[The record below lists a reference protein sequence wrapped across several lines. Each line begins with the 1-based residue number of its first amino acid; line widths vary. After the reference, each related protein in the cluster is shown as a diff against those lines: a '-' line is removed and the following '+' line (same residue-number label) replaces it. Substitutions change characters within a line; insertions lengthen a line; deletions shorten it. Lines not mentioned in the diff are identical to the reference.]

1 MRAEFIVFLL
11 FLAIFLYAKTGGRI
25 AIPGIGSAVGTLRSI
40 LFREQLATTA
50 LFALFLFALWYTF
63 GGLWVWWWNSG
74 MFLPSVIAATLV
86 ILFANCEWRKTINN
100 GLISITGILI
110 AGTLVINALLGWWS
124 GEKSVPQTAT
134 AIETPEAAPVSAP
147 ATQTESLSPT
157 SPPSP
162 SPKLAEIEKKD
173 VIIARYD
180 VFTPVEFP
188 PNERLISFRWVK
200 APRGCVV
207 AVISD
212 DMPNV
217 KKFPCDSTVQEIGT
231 IRKIGFASDI
241 PGITLEIPIQYTY
254 VPSSAI

>member
-11 FLAIFLYAKTGGRI
+11 FLAIFLYVKTGGRI

-40 LFREQLATTA
+40 LFREQIATTA
-50 LFALFLFALWYTF
+50 LFALFLLALWYTF
-63 GGLWVWWWNSG
+63 GGFWVWWWNSG

-86 ILFANCEWRKTINN
+86 ILFANCEWRKTMNN
-100 GLISITGILI
+100 GLMSITGILI
-110 AGTLVINALLGWWS
+110 AGTLAINALLGWWS
-124 GEKSVPQTAT
+124 GGKSAPQTTT
-134 AIETPEAAPVSAP
+134 AIEAPEATPVPAP
-147 ATQTESLSPT
+147 AAQTEPSAQA

-173 VIIARYD
+173 VIIATYD

-188 PNERLISFRWVK
+188 PNERLIKFRWMN

-212 DMPNV
+212 DMPNGA
-217 KKFPCDSTVQEIGT
+217 KFRCNSTVQEIGT

-241 PGITLEIPIQYTY
+241 PGVTLEIPIQYTY
-254 VPSSAI
+254 VPNSAT